1 MTRLFTAPPTA
12 PLDQLDSPAL
22 LVYPDI
28 IAANIDAVLALTAT
42 PTGNCLRAHI
52 KTVKCPEIAVLAIQK
67 GINKFKCSTIAE
79 AELLGRAG
87 APDVLL
93 NMQLSA
99 IKAQRF
105 AQVRQAFPATTFASL
120 IDNVPSAQLLSDL
133 FADAPLNVYID
144 VNVGMNRTGI
154 APANVPALIEAIKEL
169 PGIRLVGLHGY
180 DGHVHDPEVAVRQAK
195 TDAIYAQLR
204 PLQLLASDRL
214 GRTITLVLGGS
225 PSFRFYAGKPDVECS
240 PGTFFLWDAGYGGSY
255 PDLPFQPAAFILTRV
270 LSIVD
275 EHTLCFDLGS
285 KAVAADPPL
294 PRVVFPQVAAYEV
307 IRQSEEHLNVRV
319 PDSAD
324 YQVGQAFLAIPMHVC
339 PTVNLYERVVPV
351 VDGQPGEPWRI
362 VARDR
367 MITM

>member
-22 LVYPDI
+22 LVYPDTI
-28 IAANIDAVLALTAT
+28 DANIDAVLALTAT

-52 KTVKCPEIAVLAIQK
+52 KTVKCQEIAALAIQK
-67 GINKFKCSTIAE
+67 GIRKFKCSTIAE

-99 IKAQRF
+99 VKAQRF
-105 AQVRQAFPATTFASL
+105 AQVRRAFGQTTFASL

-144 VNVGMNRTGI
+144 VNVGMDRTGI
-154 APANVPALIEAIKEL
+154 APANVPTLIEAVKDM
-169 PGIRLVGLHGY
+169 PGIRVVGLHGY
-180 DGHVHDPEVAVRQAK
+180 DGHLRDTDPAARQAK
-195 TDAIYAQLR
+195 TDAIYAQMQ
-204 PLQLLASDRL
+204 PLQELAAEQF
-214 GRTITLVLGGS
+214 GRTITLVMGGS

-240 PGTFFLWDAGYGGSY
+240 PGTFFLWDAGYGSSF
-255 PDLPFQPAAFILTRV
+255 PDLPFQSAAFILTRI

-275 EHTLCFDLGS
+275 EQTLCFDLGS

-294 PRVVFPQVAAYEV
+294 PRVVFPQLDEYEV
-307 IRQSEEHLNVRV
+307 VRQSEEHLNVRV
-319 PDSAD
+319 PDSAV

-339 PTVNLYERVVPV
+339 PTVNLYERVIPV
-351 VDGQPGEPWRI
+351 VDGRPGEPWRI